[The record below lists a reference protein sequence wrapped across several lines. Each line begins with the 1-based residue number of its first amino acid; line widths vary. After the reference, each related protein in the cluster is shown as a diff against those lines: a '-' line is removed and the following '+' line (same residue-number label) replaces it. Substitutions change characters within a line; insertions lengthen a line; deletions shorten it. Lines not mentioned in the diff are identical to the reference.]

1 MDNPKERPAHDRAK
15 KLKLQ
20 SWFWWK
26 LTTLQ
31 KLQILPVVDASHVC
45 LLLDITNLAGAM
57 QSEIAI
63 VDCVPPD
70 RLNFSLG
77 RYEHH
82 LMLHWKAPGK
92 PTSKFTHPS
101 DCHWLNRVKKQ
112 TKQFSRC
119 NELVWHVSLICIAFV
134 MMSAWQRLP
143 CCAHHFD
150 DWSSNHSLALH
161 SVQLTQ
167 NPDRE
172 KLALRRNVYKCASNR
187 DTEMQ
192 LPCVDMR
199 RWMHVNNKYDA
210 YVYNQARNPQ
220 YMCITPWHICLAK
233 QMTEIKTWWTKP
245 YEIDFQ
251 TRALHK
257 RHCIGTNYRRKQQLH
272 RQQTPH
278 EG

>member
-1 MDNPKERPAHDRAK
+1 MKIDHTAE
-15 KLKLQ
+15 
-20 SWFWWK
+20 
-26 LTTLQ
+26 
-31 KLQILPVVDASHVC
+31 
-45 LLLDITNLAGAM
+45 ITNTACSGC
-57 QSEIAI
+57 IA
-63 VDCVPPD
+63 CVSVTGHNKPGWSNAIRNRHR
-70 RLNFSLG
+70 RLRSTRSPQLLPWSIRTSPHASLKG
-77 RYEHH
+77 TRQ
-82 LMLHWKAPGK
+82 
-92 PTSKFTHPS
+92 THVKIYAS
-101 DCHWLNRVKKQ
+101 VWLPLTEPCKE
-112 TKQFSRC
+112 TKQFNRC
-119 NELVWHVSLICIAFV
+119 NDLVWHVSLICIAFV